1 MKLVKLLGNLD
12 KMWKKLL
19 LLSEFNT
26 KMKIF
31 KKITHKVDT
40 TYKDN
45 VLQYIYKA
53 I

>member
-12 KMWKKLL
+12 KMQKKLL
-19 LLSEFNT
+19 LLLEFNT

-31 KKITHKVDT
+31 KKITHKADII
-40 TYKDN
+40 YKDN
-45 VLQYIYKA
+45 ILQYIYKA